1 MLDPRDDQFG
11 SSTSNL
17 VTSGFPTTVSN
28 MSSMATSRSQA
39 HYDPSNAMRGHPSH
53 PHADSI
59 SPPNLSQ
66 SLSHPLMPLG
76 SDSSTSYASSHLGS
90 GQHLTSTDNLPI
102 NSDNSN
108 QLDIHRLSQDQMD
121 NHRLAQ
127 SSLELNPHVPTFQ
140 HPNQHGHQQHQLQQQ
155 HQLPSFHPHQ
165 TSNSLYNS
173 TQGIGPSGGDFSSYG
188 PMYQHYS
195 NYLNLNKCRSNP
207 YQRPSSNNSAAAQ
220 AVAAQAAVAAQY
232 ASSVFSSY
240 PGFNTS
246 SGNISS
252 NDGSSSATAA
262 SLAAALYPSRA
273 HSYDYSSTPGATSGG
288 ISSLPR

>member
-1 MLDPRDDQFG
+1 
-11 SSTSNL
+11 
-17 VTSGFPTTVSN
+17 
-28 MSSMATSRSQA
+28 MSSMSTSRSQV
-39 HYDPSNAMRGHPSH
+39 HFDPSHAMRGHPLQ

-59 SPPNLSQ
+59 SPPNLTQ
-66 SLSHPLMPLG
+66 SLSHTLMPVG
-76 SDSSTSYASSHLGS
+76 SDSSTSYSSSHLGS
-90 GQHLTSTDNLPI
+90 GQHLATENLPI
-102 NSDNSN
+102 NPDASN
-108 QLDIHRLSQDQMD
+108 QIDMHRLSQDQLD

-127 SSLELNPHVPTFQ
+127 SSLEVNSHVPTFQ
-140 HPNQHGHQQHQLQQQ
+140 HPNQHGHQQSQLQQ
-155 HQLPSFHPHQ
+155 HQLPTFHPHQ
-165 TSNSLYNS
+165 ASNSLYNS
-173 TQGIGPSGGDFSSYG
+173 TQGIGPSGSDFSSYG

-240 PGFNTS
+240 PGFNAS
-246 SGNISS
+246 AGNLST
-252 NDGSSSATAA
+252 NDGSSSASAA

-273 HSYDYSSTPGATSGG
+273 HSYDYSGASGATSGG